1 MSKRSSQPTQIGTSG
16 VEVGMEVTI
25 LRSNRVV
32 LNDEVV
38 PAEILISSGTITNIL
53 RGGRRTQSHVEKVLD
68 VGDLVVMPGVVDC
81 HVHINEPGRTDW
93 EGYYSATRAAAAGG
107 ITTVVD
113 MPLNCIPPT
122 TTLSNFHTKL
132 EKARGQCHVD
142 VAFWGGVIPGN
153 QAELVPMLKAGV
165 LGFKCFLIAS
175 GVEEFPHVCCKDL
188 EMVMNELQ
196 GTDSVLLFHAEEEL
210 DLEANTT
217 EDADPSEYSTFLA
230 TRPDSMEVEA
240 IQTIS
245 QLCLRY
251 KVRCHVVH
259 LSTAQAL
266 PVIREA
272 RRKGAPLTVETTH
285 HYLTLAAGHI
295 PPGGTYFKCCPPI
308 RSKNNQEQLWL
319 ALRNRDI
326 DMVVSD
332 HSPCT
337 PDLKHLDSGDF
348 LRAWGGISSLQL
360 GLPLFWTSAR
370 RRGFSL
376 RDVAELLCKNPAKLS
391 GLGLRKGSLLPGLDA
406 DLVIWDPDEEF
417 QVTENMIQHK
427 HKLTPY
433 LGFHLQGKVFATV
446 LRGRLIYMNGKFTST
461 AQGDTLLVPN
471 KVPGK
476 TAVSYY

>member
-1 MSKRSSQPTQIGTSG
+1 
-16 VEVGMEVTI
+16 ME
-25 LRSNRVV
+25 
-32 LNDEVV
+32 
-38 PAEILISSGTITNIL
+38 
-53 RGGRRTQSHVEKVLD
+53 
-68 VGDLVVMPGVVDC
+68 
-81 HVHINEPGRTDW
+81 
-93 EGYYSATRAAAAGG
+93 
-107 ITTVVD
+107 
-113 MPLNCIPPT
+113 
-122 TTLSNFHTKL
+122 
-132 EKARGQCHVD
+132 
-142 VAFWGGVIPGN
+142 VIPGKCPQDLARFIDAAIRKPATRDKAVHIAPSWLN
-153 QAELVPMLKAGV
+153 PIAKPLGYLPRKAELVPMLKAGV

-308 RSKNNQEQLWL
+308 RSKNNQTST
-319 ALRNRDI
+319 DI
-326 DMVVSD
+326 FVMHNFTQCNTFTS
-332 HSPCT
+332 
-337 PDLKHLDSGDF
+337 
-348 LRAWGGISSLQL
+348 
-360 GLPLFWTSAR
+360 LPLFWTSAR